1 MNDENIFKLLLIV
14 LLMSNNYNKN
24 GDCANSSLFGNINDV
39 ILMALLMGLLGDSS
53 ATTPRLTD
61 TTF

>member
-24 GDCANSSLFGNINDV
+24 VDCANSSLFGNINDV

-53 ATTPRLTD
+53 ATTPLLTD

>member
-24 GDCANSSLFGNINDV
+24 ADCSNSSLFTNVNDV
-39 ILMALLMGLLGDSS
+39 IIMALLMGLLGDGADAALPSVE
-53 ATTPRLTD
+53 